1 MRKILL
7 LGLILQALF
16 SEEAAQEL
24 LQCSAIF
31 ESKKA
36 ELKDDL
42 RRLSE
47 KEQSL
52 RILQTE
58 NARLLDEKTDLLNQ
72 KEKEVEE
79 KLKNL
84 AAKEEA
90 FKTLQTEEKKRL
102 KNLIEENEGIL
113 REIKQAKDSKIGETY
128 SKMKDSKSALILEN
142 LPTQNAL
149 EILMALKPQELGK
162 ILAKM
167 DPKKA
172 AALTELWQKPPKEN
186 KEIPKTTAPTPPIA
200 FGTQFALSLIPLGG
214 YVKLKGMDKEENGMN
229 ETTDDSYAQKSP
241 FQKLWI
247 LFGGAF
253 FNFLFAILVYFFL
266 ALGGEKVL
274 LPVIGDLDKNALEA
288 GLLKGDKILSI
299 NHKKI
304 ASFREI
310 RSVVARARG
319 ELVLEIERNHQVLEK
334 RLTPKIVAVI
344 SDSNDPNEMI
354 RYKAIGIKPDMQKM
368 GVVSY
373 SLFQAFEKALS
384 RFKEGV
390 VLIVDSLRRLIMGS
404 SSVKELSGV
413 VGIVGALSHANSLS
427 MLLLFGAFL
436 SINLGILNLLP
447 IPALDGA
454 QMLGVVF
461 KNIFHITLP
470 TPIQN
475 ALWLAGVGFLVFI
488 MFLGLFNDLTRLL

>member
-1 MRKILL
+1 MMFVVAVLML
-7 LGLILQALF
+7 AFLIF
-16 SEEAAQEL
+16 
-24 LQCSAIF
+24 
-31 ESKKA
+31 
-36 ELKDDL
+36 
-42 RRLSE
+42 
-47 KEQSL
+47 
-52 RILQTE
+52 
-58 NARLLDEKTDLLNQ
+58 
-72 KEKEVEE
+72 VH
-79 KLKNL
+79 
-84 AAKEEA
+84 
-90 FKTLQTEEKKRL
+90 
-102 KNLIEENEGIL
+102 
-113 REIKQAKDSKIGETY
+113 
-128 SKMKDSKSALILEN
+128 
-142 LPTQNAL
+142 
-149 EILMALKPQELGK
+149 ELGHFTIARICGVK
-162 ILAKM
+162 VEVFSIGFG
-167 DPKKA
+167 KK
-172 AALTELWQKPPKEN
+172 LCFFKL
-186 KEIPKTTAPTPPIA
+186 

-214 YVKLKGMDKEENGMN
+214 YVKLKGMDKEENETN
-229 ETTDDSYAQKSP
+229 ESANDSYTQKSP

-274 LPVIGDLDKNALEA
+274 LPVIGDLEKNALEA

-299 NHKKI
+299 NHEKI

-310 RSVVARARG
+310 RGIVARARG
-319 ELVLEIERNHQVLEK
+319 ELVLEIERNNQILEK

-354 RYKAIGIKPDMQKM
+354 RYKVIGIKPDMQKT

-373 SLFQAFEKALS
+373 SLFQAFEQALS

-404 SSVKELSGV
+404 ASVKELSGV
-413 VGIVGALSHANSLS
+413 VGIVGALSHASSLS

-461 KNIFHITLP
+461 KNIFKITLP
-470 TPIQN
+470 AFMQN

-488 MFLGLFNDLTRLL
+488 MFLGLFNDITRLL

>member
-1 MRKILL
+1 MMFIVAVLML
-7 LGLILQALF
+7 AFLIF
-16 SEEAAQEL
+16 
-24 LQCSAIF
+24 
-31 ESKKA
+31 
-36 ELKDDL
+36 
-42 RRLSE
+42 
-47 KEQSL
+47 
-52 RILQTE
+52 
-58 NARLLDEKTDLLNQ
+58 
-72 KEKEVEE
+72 VH
-79 KLKNL
+79 
-84 AAKEEA
+84 
-90 FKTLQTEEKKRL
+90 
-102 KNLIEENEGIL
+102 
-113 REIKQAKDSKIGETY
+113 
-128 SKMKDSKSALILEN
+128 
-142 LPTQNAL
+142 
-149 EILMALKPQELGK
+149 ELGHFTIARICGVK
-162 ILAKM
+162 VEVFSIGFG
-167 DPKKA
+167 KK
-172 AALTELWQKPPKEN
+172 LCFFKL
-186 KEIPKTTAPTPPIA
+186 

-214 YVKLKGMDKEENGMN
+214 YVKLKGMDKEENGTN
-229 ETTDDSYAQKSP
+229 ETANDSYAQKSP

-266 ALGGEKVL
+266 ALSGEKVL
-274 LPVIGDLDKNALEA
+274 LPIIGDLESNALEA

-299 NHKKI
+299 NHQKI

-319 ELVLEIERNHQVLEK
+319 ELVLEIERNHQILEK

-344 SDSNDPNEMI
+344 SDSNDPNEI
-354 RYKAIGIKPDMQKM
+354 IKYKVIGIKPDMQKM

-373 SLFQAFEKALS
+373 SLFQAFEQALS

-390 VLIVDSLRRLIMGS
+390 VLIVDSLRRLITGS
-404 SSVKELSGV
+404 ASVKELSGV
-413 VGIVGALSHANSLS
+413 VGIVGALSHASSLS

-461 KNIFHITLP
+461 KNIFKITLP
-470 TPIQN
+470 AFVQN

>member
-1 MRKILL
+1 MMFIVAVLML
-7 LGLILQALF
+7 AFLIF
-16 SEEAAQEL
+16 
-24 LQCSAIF
+24 
-31 ESKKA
+31 
-36 ELKDDL
+36 
-42 RRLSE
+42 
-47 KEQSL
+47 
-52 RILQTE
+52 
-58 NARLLDEKTDLLNQ
+58 
-72 KEKEVEE
+72 VH
-79 KLKNL
+79 
-84 AAKEEA
+84 
-90 FKTLQTEEKKRL
+90 
-102 KNLIEENEGIL
+102 
-113 REIKQAKDSKIGETY
+113 
-128 SKMKDSKSALILEN
+128 
-142 LPTQNAL
+142 
-149 EILMALKPQELGK
+149 ELGHFTIARICGVK
-162 ILAKM
+162 VEVFSIGFG
-167 DPKKA
+167 KK
-172 AALTELWQKPPKEN
+172 LCFFKL
-186 KEIPKTTAPTPPIA
+186 

-214 YVKLKGMDKEENGMN
+214 YVKLKGMDKEEKGAN
-229 ETTDDSYAQKSP
+229 ETQADDSYVQKSP

-253 FNFLFAILVYFFL
+253 FNFLFAVLVYFFL
-266 ALGGEKVL
+266 ALSGEKVL
-274 LPVIGDLDKNALEA
+274 LPIIGGLEKNALEA

-310 RSVVARARG
+310 RSVVAHSQG
-319 ELVLEIERNHQVLEK
+319 ELVLEIERNHQILEK

-354 RYKAIGIKPDMQKM
+354 QYKAIGIKPDMQRT

-390 VLIVDSLRRLIMGS
+390 VLIVDSLRRLITGS
-404 SSVKELSGV
+404 ASVKELSGV

-461 KNIFHITLP
+461 KNIFKITLP
-470 TPIQN
+470 AFVQN
-475 ALWLAGVGFLVFI
+475 ALWLAGVGLLVFL

>member
-1 MRKILL
+1 MFIVAVLML
-7 LGLILQALF
+7 AFLIF
-16 SEEAAQEL
+16 
-24 LQCSAIF
+24 
-31 ESKKA
+31 
-36 ELKDDL
+36 
-42 RRLSE
+42 
-47 KEQSL
+47 
-52 RILQTE
+52 
-58 NARLLDEKTDLLNQ
+58 
-72 KEKEVEE
+72 VH
-79 KLKNL
+79 
-84 AAKEEA
+84 
-90 FKTLQTEEKKRL
+90 
-102 KNLIEENEGIL
+102 
-113 REIKQAKDSKIGETY
+113 
-128 SKMKDSKSALILEN
+128 
-142 LPTQNAL
+142 
-149 EILMALKPQELGK
+149 ELGHFTIARICGVK
-162 ILAKM
+162 VEVFSIGFG
-167 DPKKA
+167 KK
-172 AALTELWQKPPKEN
+172 LCFFKL
-186 KEIPKTTAPTPPIA
+186 

-214 YVKLKGMDKEENGMN
+214 YVKLKGMDKEENEVN
-229 ETTDDSYAQKSP
+229 EENEANDSYAQKSP

-266 ALGGEKVL
+266 ALSGEKVL
-274 LPVIGDLDKNALEA
+274 LPVIGALEKNALEA

-299 NHKKI
+299 NHEKI

-319 ELVLEIERNHQVLEK
+319 ELVLEIERNHQILEK
-334 RLTPKIVAVI
+334 RLTPKIVAMI

-354 RYKAIGIKPDMQKM
+354 RYKAIGIKPDMQKT

-404 SSVKELSGV
+404 ASVKELSGV
-413 VGIVGALSHANSLS
+413 IGIVGALSHANSLS

-461 KNIFHITLP
+461 KNIFKITLP
-470 TPIQN
+470 AFMQN

-488 MFLGLFNDLTRLL
+488 MFLGLFNDITRLL

>member
-1 MRKILL
+1 MFIVAVLML
-7 LGLILQALF
+7 AFLIF
-16 SEEAAQEL
+16 
-24 LQCSAIF
+24 
-31 ESKKA
+31 
-36 ELKDDL
+36 
-42 RRLSE
+42 
-47 KEQSL
+47 
-52 RILQTE
+52 
-58 NARLLDEKTDLLNQ
+58 
-72 KEKEVEE
+72 VH
-79 KLKNL
+79 
-84 AAKEEA
+84 
-90 FKTLQTEEKKRL
+90 
-102 KNLIEENEGIL
+102 
-113 REIKQAKDSKIGETY
+113 
-128 SKMKDSKSALILEN
+128 
-142 LPTQNAL
+142 
-149 EILMALKPQELGK
+149 ELGHFIIARICGVK
-162 ILAKM
+162 VEVFSIGFG
-167 DPKKA
+167 KK
-172 AALTELWQKPPKEN
+172 LCFFKL
-186 KEIPKTTAPTPPIA
+186 

-214 YVKLKGMDKEENGMN
+214 YVKLKGMDKEENGAN
-229 ETTDDSYAQKSP
+229 ETADDSYAQKSP

-266 ALGGEKVL
+266 ALSGEKVL
-274 LPVIGDLDKNALEA
+274 LPIIGGLEKNALEA

-304 ASFREI
+304 ASFGEI

-319 ELVLEIERNHQVLEK
+319 ELVLEIERNHQILEK

-344 SDSNDPNEMI
+344 SESNDPNEMI
-354 RYKAIGIKPDMQKM
+354 RYKAIGIKPDMQKT

-373 SLFQAFEKALS
+373 SLIQAFKQALS

-390 VLIVDSLRRLIMGS
+390 VLIVDSLRRLITGS
-404 SSVKELSGV
+404 ASVKELSGV
-413 VGIVGALSHANSLS
+413 IGIVGALSHANSVS

-461 KNIFHITLP
+461 KNIFKITLP
-470 TPIQN
+470 AFMQN

>member
-1 MRKILL
+1 MMFIVAVLML
-7 LGLILQALF
+7 AFLIF
-16 SEEAAQEL
+16 
-24 LQCSAIF
+24 
-31 ESKKA
+31 
-36 ELKDDL
+36 
-42 RRLSE
+42 
-47 KEQSL
+47 
-52 RILQTE
+52 
-58 NARLLDEKTDLLNQ
+58 
-72 KEKEVEE
+72 VH
-79 KLKNL
+79 
-84 AAKEEA
+84 
-90 FKTLQTEEKKRL
+90 
-102 KNLIEENEGIL
+102 
-113 REIKQAKDSKIGETY
+113 
-128 SKMKDSKSALILEN
+128 
-142 LPTQNAL
+142 
-149 EILMALKPQELGK
+149 ELGHFTIARICGVK
-162 ILAKM
+162 VEVFSIGFG
-167 DPKKA
+167 KK
-172 AALTELWQKPPKEN
+172 LCFFKL
-186 KEIPKTTAPTPPIA
+186 

-214 YVKLKGMDKEENGMN
+214 YVKLKGMDKEENGTN
-229 ETTDDSYAQKSP
+229 ETSNDSYAQKSP

-266 ALGGEKVL
+266 ALSGEKVL
-274 LPVIGDLDKNALEA
+274 LPVIGDLEKNALEA

-299 NHKKI
+299 NHEKI

-319 ELVLEIERNHQVLEK
+319 ELVLEIERNNRILEK

-344 SDSNDPNEMI
+344 SESNDPNEMI

-373 SLFQAFEKALS
+373 SVFQAFEKALS

-390 VLIVDSLRRLIMGS
+390 ILIVDSLRRLIMGS
-404 SSVKELSGV
+404 TSVKELSGV

-461 KNIFHITLP
+461 KNIFKIALP
-470 TPIQN
+470 AFVQN

>member
-1 MRKILL
+1 MFIVAVLML
-7 LGLILQALF
+7 AFLIF
-16 SEEAAQEL
+16 
-24 LQCSAIF
+24 
-31 ESKKA
+31 
-36 ELKDDL
+36 
-42 RRLSE
+42 
-47 KEQSL
+47 
-52 RILQTE
+52 
-58 NARLLDEKTDLLNQ
+58 
-72 KEKEVEE
+72 VH
-79 KLKNL
+79 
-84 AAKEEA
+84 
-90 FKTLQTEEKKRL
+90 
-102 KNLIEENEGIL
+102 
-113 REIKQAKDSKIGETY
+113 
-128 SKMKDSKSALILEN
+128 
-142 LPTQNAL
+142 
-149 EILMALKPQELGK
+149 ELGHFVIARICGVK
-162 ILAKM
+162 VEVFSIGFG
-167 DPKKA
+167 KK
-172 AALTELWQKPPKEN
+172 LCFFKL
-186 KEIPKTTAPTPPIA
+186 

-214 YVKLKGMDKEENGMN
+214 YVKLKGMDKEENKTN
-229 ETTDDSYAQKSP
+229 ETADDSYAQKSP

-266 ALGGEKVL
+266 ALSGEKVL

-299 NHKKI
+299 NHEKI

-319 ELVLEIERNHQVLEK
+319 ELVLEIERNNQILEK

-354 RYKAIGIKPDMQKM
+354 RYKIIGIKPDMQKM

-373 SLFQAFEKALS
+373 SVFQAFEKALS

-413 VGIVGALSHANSLS
+413 IGIVGALSHANSLS

-461 KNIFHITLP
+461 KNIFKITLP
-470 TPIQN
+470 AFMQN
-475 ALWLAGVGFLVFI
+475 ALWLAGVGFLVFV
-488 MFLGLFNDLTRLL
+488 MFLGLFNDITRLL

>member
-1 MRKILL
+1 MMFIVAVLML
-7 LGLILQALF
+7 AFLIF
-16 SEEAAQEL
+16 
-24 LQCSAIF
+24 
-31 ESKKA
+31 
-36 ELKDDL
+36 
-42 RRLSE
+42 
-47 KEQSL
+47 
-52 RILQTE
+52 
-58 NARLLDEKTDLLNQ
+58 
-72 KEKEVEE
+72 VH
-79 KLKNL
+79 
-84 AAKEEA
+84 
-90 FKTLQTEEKKRL
+90 
-102 KNLIEENEGIL
+102 
-113 REIKQAKDSKIGETY
+113 
-128 SKMKDSKSALILEN
+128 
-142 LPTQNAL
+142 
-149 EILMALKPQELGK
+149 ELGHFTIARICGVK
-162 ILAKM
+162 VEVFSIGFG
-167 DPKKA
+167 KK
-172 AALTELWQKPPKEN
+172 LCFFKL
-186 KEIPKTTAPTPPIA
+186 

-214 YVKLKGMDKEENGMN
+214 YVKLKGMDKEENETN
-229 ETTDDSYAQKSP
+229 ESAHDSYVQKSP

-253 FNFLFAILVYFFL
+253 FNFIFAILVYFFL
-266 ALGGEKVL
+266 ALSGEKVL
-274 LPVIGDLDKNALEA
+274 LPVIGDLEKNALEA

-299 NHKKI
+299 NHQKI

-310 RSVVARARG
+310 RSVVARSQG
-319 ELVLEIERNHQVLEK
+319 ELVLEIERNHQILEK

-354 RYKAIGIKPDMQKM
+354 RYKAIGIKPDMQKT

-404 SSVKELSGV
+404 TSVKELSGV

-461 KNIFHITLP
+461 KNIFHIALP

-475 ALWLAGVGFLVFI
+475 ALWLAGVGFLVFV
-488 MFLGLFNDLTRLL
+488 MFLGLFNDITRLL

>member
-1 MRKILL
+1 MMFIIAVLML
-7 LGLILQALF
+7 AFLIF
-16 SEEAAQEL
+16 
-24 LQCSAIF
+24 
-31 ESKKA
+31 
-36 ELKDDL
+36 
-42 RRLSE
+42 
-47 KEQSL
+47 
-52 RILQTE
+52 
-58 NARLLDEKTDLLNQ
+58 
-72 KEKEVEE
+72 VH
-79 KLKNL
+79 
-84 AAKEEA
+84 
-90 FKTLQTEEKKRL
+90 
-102 KNLIEENEGIL
+102 
-113 REIKQAKDSKIGETY
+113 
-128 SKMKDSKSALILEN
+128 
-142 LPTQNAL
+142 
-149 EILMALKPQELGK
+149 ELGHFIIARICGVK
-162 ILAKM
+162 VEVFSIGFG
-167 DPKKA
+167 KK
-172 AALTELWQKPPKEN
+172 LCFFKL
-186 KEIPKTTAPTPPIA
+186 

-214 YVKLKGMDKEENGMN
+214 YVKLKGMDKEEKEAN
-229 ETTDDSYAQKSP
+229 EENQANEEKEANDSYAQKSP

-266 ALGGEKVL
+266 ALSGEKVL
-274 LPVIGDLDKNALEA
+274 LPIIGGLEKNALEA

-299 NHKKI
+299 NHQKI

-310 RSVVARARG
+310 RSVVVRSQG
-319 ELVLEIERNHQVLEK
+319 ELILEIERNHQILEK

-344 SDSNDPNEMI
+344 SESNDPNEI
-354 RYKAIGIKPDMQKM
+354 IQYKVIGIKPDMQKM

-373 SLFQAFEKALS
+373 SLIQAFKQALS

-404 SSVKELSGV
+404 TSVKELSGV
-413 VGIVGALSHANSLS
+413 IGIVGALSHANSLS

-488 MFLGLFNDLTRLL
+488 MFLGLFNDITRLL

>member
-1 MRKILL
+1 MMFIIAVLML
-7 LGLILQALF
+7 AFLIF
-16 SEEAAQEL
+16 
-24 LQCSAIF
+24 
-31 ESKKA
+31 
-36 ELKDDL
+36 
-42 RRLSE
+42 
-47 KEQSL
+47 
-52 RILQTE
+52 
-58 NARLLDEKTDLLNQ
+58 
-72 KEKEVEE
+72 VH
-79 KLKNL
+79 
-84 AAKEEA
+84 
-90 FKTLQTEEKKRL
+90 
-102 KNLIEENEGIL
+102 
-113 REIKQAKDSKIGETY
+113 
-128 SKMKDSKSALILEN
+128 
-142 LPTQNAL
+142 
-149 EILMALKPQELGK
+149 ELGHFIIARICGVK
-162 ILAKM
+162 VEVFSIGFG
-167 DPKKA
+167 KK
-172 AALTELWQKPPKEN
+172 LWFFKL
-186 KEIPKTTAPTPPIA
+186 

-214 YVKLKGMDKEENGMN
+214 YVKLKGMDKEEDVTN
-229 ETTDDSYAQKSP
+229 ETADDSYVQKSP

-266 ALGGEKVL
+266 ALSGEKVL
-274 LPVIGDLDKNALEA
+274 LPVIGDLEKNALEA

-319 ELVLEIERNHQVLEK
+319 ELVLEIERNNQILEK

-344 SDSNDPNEMI
+344 SESNDPNEI
-354 RYKAIGIKPDMQKM
+354 IQYKIIGIKPDMQKT

-390 VLIVDSLRRLIMGS
+390 VLIVDSLRRLITGS
-404 SSVKELSGV
+404 ASVKELSGV
-413 VGIVGALSHANSLS
+413 IGIVGALSHANSVS

-461 KNIFHITLP
+461 KNIFKITLP
-470 TPIQN
+470 AFMQN

>member
-1 MRKILL
+1 MFIVAVLML
-7 LGLILQALF
+7 AFLIF
-16 SEEAAQEL
+16 
-24 LQCSAIF
+24 
-31 ESKKA
+31 
-36 ELKDDL
+36 
-42 RRLSE
+42 
-47 KEQSL
+47 
-52 RILQTE
+52 
-58 NARLLDEKTDLLNQ
+58 
-72 KEKEVEE
+72 VH
-79 KLKNL
+79 
-84 AAKEEA
+84 
-90 FKTLQTEEKKRL
+90 
-102 KNLIEENEGIL
+102 
-113 REIKQAKDSKIGETY
+113 
-128 SKMKDSKSALILEN
+128 
-142 LPTQNAL
+142 
-149 EILMALKPQELGK
+149 ELGHFTIARICGVK
-162 ILAKM
+162 VEVFSIGFG
-167 DPKKA
+167 KK
-172 AALTELWQKPPKEN
+172 LCFFKL
-186 KEIPKTTAPTPPIA
+186 

-214 YVKLKGMDKEENGMN
+214 YVKLKGMDKEENETN
-229 ETTDDSYAQKSP
+229 ETHQENDSYAQKSP

-274 LPVIGDLDKNALEA
+274 LPVIGDLEKSALEA

-304 ASFREI
+304 ASFGEI
-310 RSVVARARG
+310 RSVVARSQG
-319 ELVLEIERNHQVLEK
+319 ELVLEIERNHQILEK

-344 SDSNDPNEMI
+344 SDSNDPNEI
-354 RYKAIGIKPDMQKM
+354 IKYKVIGVKPDMQKT

-390 VLIVDSLRRLIMGS
+390 VLIVDSLRRLITGS
-404 SSVKELSGV
+404 TSVKELSGV
-413 VGIVGALSHANSLS
+413 VGIVGALSHANSVS

-461 KNIFHITLP
+461 KNIFKITLP
-470 TPIQN
+470 AFMQN

-488 MFLGLFNDLTRLL
+488 MFLGLFNDITRLL

>member
-1 MRKILL
+1 MFIVAVLML
-7 LGLILQALF
+7 AFLIF
-16 SEEAAQEL
+16 
-24 LQCSAIF
+24 
-31 ESKKA
+31 
-36 ELKDDL
+36 
-42 RRLSE
+42 
-47 KEQSL
+47 
-52 RILQTE
+52 
-58 NARLLDEKTDLLNQ
+58 
-72 KEKEVEE
+72 VH
-79 KLKNL
+79 
-84 AAKEEA
+84 
-90 FKTLQTEEKKRL
+90 
-102 KNLIEENEGIL
+102 
-113 REIKQAKDSKIGETY
+113 
-128 SKMKDSKSALILEN
+128 
-142 LPTQNAL
+142 
-149 EILMALKPQELGK
+149 ELGHFTIARICGVK
-162 ILAKM
+162 VEVFSIGFG
-167 DPKKA
+167 KK
-172 AALTELWQKPPKEN
+172 LCFFKL
-186 KEIPKTTAPTPPIA
+186 

-214 YVKLKGMDKEENGMN
+214 YVKLKGMDKEENGTN
-229 ETTDDSYAQKSP
+229 ETANDSYAQKSP

-266 ALGGEKVL
+266 ALSGEKVL
-274 LPVIGDLDKNALEA
+274 LPIIGDLEKNALEA

-299 NHKKI
+299 NHQKI

-319 ELVLEIERNHQVLEK
+319 ELVLEIERNNQILEK
-334 RLTPKIVAVI
+334 RLTPKIVAMI

-354 RYKAIGIKPDMQKM
+354 RYKVIGIKPDMQKT

-373 SLFQAFEKALS
+373 SLIQAFKQALS

-390 VLIVDSLRRLIMGS
+390 VLIVDSLKRLIMGS
-404 SSVKELSGV
+404 ASVKELSGV
-413 VGIVGALSHANSLS
+413 IGIVGALSHASSLS

-461 KNIFHITLP
+461 KNIFKIVLP
-470 TPIQN
+470 AFMQN

>member
-1 MRKILL
+1 MFIAAVLML
-7 LGLILQALF
+7 AFLIF
-16 SEEAAQEL
+16 
-24 LQCSAIF
+24 
-31 ESKKA
+31 
-36 ELKDDL
+36 
-42 RRLSE
+42 
-47 KEQSL
+47 
-52 RILQTE
+52 
-58 NARLLDEKTDLLNQ
+58 
-72 KEKEVEE
+72 VH
-79 KLKNL
+79 
-84 AAKEEA
+84 
-90 FKTLQTEEKKRL
+90 
-102 KNLIEENEGIL
+102 
-113 REIKQAKDSKIGETY
+113 
-128 SKMKDSKSALILEN
+128 
-142 LPTQNAL
+142 
-149 EILMALKPQELGK
+149 ELGHFTIARICGVK
-162 ILAKM
+162 VEVFSIGFG
-167 DPKKA
+167 KK
-172 AALTELWQKPPKEN
+172 LCFFKL
-186 KEIPKTTAPTPPIA
+186 

-214 YVKLKGMDKEENGMN
+214 YVKLKGMDKEENGTN
-229 ETTDDSYAQKSP
+229 ETADDSYTQKSP

-266 ALGGEKVL
+266 ALSGEKVL
-274 LPVIGDLDKNALEA
+274 LPVIGDLEKNALEA

-299 NHKKI
+299 NHEKI

-310 RSVVARARG
+310 RSVVVHSQG
-319 ELVLEIERNHQVLEK
+319 ELVLEIERNHQILEK
-334 RLTPKIVAVI
+334 RLTPKIVAMI

-354 RYKAIGIKPDMQKM
+354 RYKAIGIKPDMQKT

-373 SLFQAFEKALS
+373 SLIQAFKQALS

-404 SSVKELSGV
+404 ASVKELSGV
-413 VGIVGALSHANSLS
+413 IGIVGALSHASSLS

-461 KNIFHITLP
+461 KNIFHIALP

>member
-1 MRKILL
+1 MMFIVAVLML
-7 LGLILQALF
+7 AFLIF
-16 SEEAAQEL
+16 
-24 LQCSAIF
+24 
-31 ESKKA
+31 
-36 ELKDDL
+36 
-42 RRLSE
+42 
-47 KEQSL
+47 
-52 RILQTE
+52 
-58 NARLLDEKTDLLNQ
+58 
-72 KEKEVEE
+72 VH
-79 KLKNL
+79 
-84 AAKEEA
+84 
-90 FKTLQTEEKKRL
+90 
-102 KNLIEENEGIL
+102 
-113 REIKQAKDSKIGETY
+113 
-128 SKMKDSKSALILEN
+128 
-142 LPTQNAL
+142 
-149 EILMALKPQELGK
+149 ELGHFTIARICGVK
-162 ILAKM
+162 VEVFSIGFG
-167 DPKKA
+167 KK
-172 AALTELWQKPPKEN
+172 LCFFKL
-186 KEIPKTTAPTPPIA
+186 

-214 YVKLKGMDKEENGMN
+214 YVKLKGMDKEESGTN
-229 ETTDDSYAQKSP
+229 ETANDSYAQKSP

-266 ALGGEKVL
+266 ALSGEKVL

-299 NHKKI
+299 NHEKI

-310 RSVVARARG
+310 RSVVARSQG
-319 ELVLEIERNHQVLEK
+319 ELVLEIERNHQILEK

-354 RYKAIGIKPDMQKM
+354 RYKVIGIKPDMQKT

-373 SLFQAFEKALS
+373 SLFQAFEQALS

-413 VGIVGALSHANSLS
+413 VGIVGALSHASSLS

-461 KNIFHITLP
+461 KNIFKITLP
-470 TPIQN
+470 AFMQN
-475 ALWLAGVGFLVFI
+475 ALWLAGVGFLVFV
-488 MFLGLFNDLTRLL
+488 MFLGLFNDITRLL

>member
-1 MRKILL
+1 MFIVAVLML
-7 LGLILQALF
+7 AFLIF
-16 SEEAAQEL
+16 
-24 LQCSAIF
+24 
-31 ESKKA
+31 
-36 ELKDDL
+36 
-42 RRLSE
+42 
-47 KEQSL
+47 
-52 RILQTE
+52 
-58 NARLLDEKTDLLNQ
+58 
-72 KEKEVEE
+72 VH
-79 KLKNL
+79 
-84 AAKEEA
+84 
-90 FKTLQTEEKKRL
+90 
-102 KNLIEENEGIL
+102 
-113 REIKQAKDSKIGETY
+113 
-128 SKMKDSKSALILEN
+128 
-142 LPTQNAL
+142 
-149 EILMALKPQELGK
+149 ELGHFTIARICGVK
-162 ILAKM
+162 VEVFSIGFG
-167 DPKKA
+167 KK
-172 AALTELWQKPPKEN
+172 LCFFKL
-186 KEIPKTTAPTPPIA
+186 

-214 YVKLKGMDKEENGMN
+214 YVKLKGMDKEENETN
-229 ETTDDSYAQKSP
+229 ESANDSYVQKSP
-241 FQKLWI
+241 FKKLWI

-274 LPVIGDLDKNALEA
+274 LPIIGDLEKNALEA

-310 RSVVARARG
+310 RSVVVHARG
-319 ELVLEIERNHQVLEK
+319 ELVLEIERNHQILEK

-344 SDSNDPNEMI
+344 SDSNDPNEI
-354 RYKAIGIKPDMQKM
+354 IKYKVIGIKPDMQKT

-373 SLFQAFEKALS
+373 SLFQAFEQALS

-404 SSVKELSGV
+404 ASVKELSGV
-413 VGIVGALSHANSLS
+413 VGIVGALSHASSLS

-461 KNIFHITLP
+461 KNIFKITLP
-470 TPIQN
+470 AFMQN

-488 MFLGLFNDLTRLL
+488 MFLGLFNDITRLL

>member
-1 MRKILL
+1 MFIVAVLML
-7 LGLILQALF
+7 AFLIF
-16 SEEAAQEL
+16 
-24 LQCSAIF
+24 
-31 ESKKA
+31 
-36 ELKDDL
+36 
-42 RRLSE
+42 
-47 KEQSL
+47 
-52 RILQTE
+52 
-58 NARLLDEKTDLLNQ
+58 
-72 KEKEVEE
+72 VH
-79 KLKNL
+79 
-84 AAKEEA
+84 
-90 FKTLQTEEKKRL
+90 
-102 KNLIEENEGIL
+102 
-113 REIKQAKDSKIGETY
+113 
-128 SKMKDSKSALILEN
+128 
-142 LPTQNAL
+142 
-149 EILMALKPQELGK
+149 ELGHFTIARICGVK
-162 ILAKM
+162 VEVFSIGFG
-167 DPKKA
+167 KK
-172 AALTELWQKPPKEN
+172 LCFFKL
-186 KEIPKTTAPTPPIA
+186 

-214 YVKLKGMDKEENGMN
+214 YVKLKGMDDKEENKTN
-229 ETTDDSYAQKSP
+229 ETTNDSYAQKSP

-266 ALGGEKVL
+266 ALSGEKVL

-310 RSVVARARG
+310 RSVVARSQG
-319 ELVLEIERNHQVLEK
+319 ELVLEIERKHQILEK

-354 RYKAIGIKPDMQKM
+354 QYKAIGIKPDMQKT
-368 GVVSY
+368 GVISY

-404 SSVKELSGV
+404 ASVKELSGV
-413 VGIVGALSHANSLS
+413 VGIVGALSHASSVS

-461 KNIFHITLP
+461 KNIFKITLP
-470 TPIQN
+470 AFMQN

>member
-1 MRKILL
+1 MFIVAVLML
-7 LGLILQALF
+7 AFLIF
-16 SEEAAQEL
+16 
-24 LQCSAIF
+24 
-31 ESKKA
+31 
-36 ELKDDL
+36 
-42 RRLSE
+42 
-47 KEQSL
+47 
-52 RILQTE
+52 
-58 NARLLDEKTDLLNQ
+58 
-72 KEKEVEE
+72 VH
-79 KLKNL
+79 
-84 AAKEEA
+84 
-90 FKTLQTEEKKRL
+90 
-102 KNLIEENEGIL
+102 
-113 REIKQAKDSKIGETY
+113 
-128 SKMKDSKSALILEN
+128 
-142 LPTQNAL
+142 
-149 EILMALKPQELGK
+149 ELGHFIIARICGVK
-162 ILAKM
+162 VEVFSIGFG
-167 DPKKA
+167 KK
-172 AALTELWQKPPKEN
+172 LCFFKL
-186 KEIPKTTAPTPPIA
+186 

-214 YVKLKGMDKEENGMN
+214 YVKLKGMDKEENGTN
-229 ETTDDSYAQKSP
+229 ETADDSYAQKSP

-266 ALGGEKVL
+266 ALSGEKVL
-274 LPVIGDLDKNALEA
+274 LPIIGGLEKNALEA

-310 RSVVARARG
+310 RSVVAHSQG

-334 RLTPKIVAVI
+334 RLTPKIVAVV

-368 GVVSY
+368 GIVSY
-373 SLFQAFEKALS
+373 SLFQAFEQALS

-390 VLIVDSLRRLIMGS
+390 VLIGDSLRRLIMGS

-461 KNIFHITLP
+461 KNIFKITLP
-470 TPIQN
+470 AFVQN

>member
-1 MRKILL
+1 MMFIVAVLML
-7 LGLILQALF
+7 AFLIF
-16 SEEAAQEL
+16 
-24 LQCSAIF
+24 
-31 ESKKA
+31 
-36 ELKDDL
+36 
-42 RRLSE
+42 
-47 KEQSL
+47 
-52 RILQTE
+52 
-58 NARLLDEKTDLLNQ
+58 
-72 KEKEVEE
+72 VH
-79 KLKNL
+79 
-84 AAKEEA
+84 
-90 FKTLQTEEKKRL
+90 
-102 KNLIEENEGIL
+102 
-113 REIKQAKDSKIGETY
+113 
-128 SKMKDSKSALILEN
+128 
-142 LPTQNAL
+142 
-149 EILMALKPQELGK
+149 ELGHFTIARICGVK
-162 ILAKM
+162 VEVFSIGFG
-167 DPKKA
+167 KK
-172 AALTELWQKPPKEN
+172 LCFFKL
-186 KEIPKTTAPTPPIA
+186 

-214 YVKLKGMDKEENGMN
+214 YVKLKGMDKEENGTN
-229 ETTDDSYAQKSP
+229 ETANDSYVQKSP

-266 ALGGEKVL
+266 ALSGEKVL

-299 NHKKI
+299 NHEKI

-319 ELVLEIERNHQVLEK
+319 ELVLEIERNHQILEK

-373 SLFQAFEKALS
+373 SLIQAFKQALS

-390 VLIVDSLRRLIMGS
+390 VLIMDSLRRLIMGS

-413 VGIVGALSHANSLS
+413 VGIVGALSHASSLS

-461 KNIFHITLP
+461 KNIFKITLP
-470 TPIQN
+470 AFMQN

>member
-1 MRKILL
+1 MMFIVAVLML
-7 LGLILQALF
+7 AFLIF
-16 SEEAAQEL
+16 
-24 LQCSAIF
+24 
-31 ESKKA
+31 
-36 ELKDDL
+36 
-42 RRLSE
+42 
-47 KEQSL
+47 
-52 RILQTE
+52 
-58 NARLLDEKTDLLNQ
+58 
-72 KEKEVEE
+72 VH
-79 KLKNL
+79 
-84 AAKEEA
+84 
-90 FKTLQTEEKKRL
+90 
-102 KNLIEENEGIL
+102 
-113 REIKQAKDSKIGETY
+113 
-128 SKMKDSKSALILEN
+128 
-142 LPTQNAL
+142 
-149 EILMALKPQELGK
+149 ELGHFTIARICGVK
-162 ILAKM
+162 VEVFSIGFG
-167 DPKKA
+167 KK
-172 AALTELWQKPPKEN
+172 LCFFKL
-186 KEIPKTTAPTPPIA
+186 

-214 YVKLKGMDKEENGMN
+214 YVKLKGMDKEENGTHQAN
-229 ETTDDSYAQKSP
+229 DSYAQKSP

-266 ALGGEKVL
+266 ALSGEKVL
-274 LPVIGDLDKNALEA
+274 LPVIGDLESNALEA

-299 NHKKI
+299 NHEKI

-319 ELVLEIERNHQVLEK
+319 ELVLEIERNHQILEK

-413 VGIVGALSHANSLS
+413 VGIVGVLSHANSLS

-461 KNIFHITLP
+461 KNIFKITLP
-470 TPIQN
+470 AFMQN

>member
-1 MRKILL
+1 MMFIVAVLML
-7 LGLILQALF
+7 AFLIF
-16 SEEAAQEL
+16 
-24 LQCSAIF
+24 
-31 ESKKA
+31 
-36 ELKDDL
+36 
-42 RRLSE
+42 
-47 KEQSL
+47 
-52 RILQTE
+52 
-58 NARLLDEKTDLLNQ
+58 
-72 KEKEVEE
+72 VH
-79 KLKNL
+79 
-84 AAKEEA
+84 
-90 FKTLQTEEKKRL
+90 
-102 KNLIEENEGIL
+102 
-113 REIKQAKDSKIGETY
+113 
-128 SKMKDSKSALILEN
+128 
-142 LPTQNAL
+142 
-149 EILMALKPQELGK
+149 ELGHFTIARICGVK
-162 ILAKM
+162 VEVFSIGFG
-167 DPKKA
+167 KK
-172 AALTELWQKPPKEN
+172 LYFFKL
-186 KEIPKTTAPTPPIA
+186 
-200 FGTQFALSLIPLGG
+200 FGTQFALSLILLGG
-214 YVKLKGMDKEENGMN
+214 YVKLKGMDKEENETN
-229 ETTDDSYAQKSP
+229 ETDQAHDSYAQKSP

-274 LPVIGDLDKNALEA
+274 LPVIGDLEKNALEA

-310 RSVVARARG
+310 RSVVAHAGG
-319 ELVLEIERNHQVLEK
+319 ELVLEIERNHQILEK

-344 SDSNDPNEMI
+344 SDSNDPNEI
-354 RYKAIGIKPDMQKM
+354 IKYKVIGIKPDMQKT

-373 SLFQAFEKALS
+373 SLFQAFEQALS

-404 SSVKELSGV
+404 ASVRELSGV
-413 VGIVGALSHANSLS
+413 VGIVGALSHASSLS

-461 KNIFHITLP
+461 KNIFKITLP
-470 TPIQN
+470 AFMQN

-488 MFLGLFNDLTRLL
+488 MFLGLFNDITRLL

>member
-1 MRKILL
+1 MMFIVAVLML
-7 LGLILQALF
+7 AFLIF
-16 SEEAAQEL
+16 
-24 LQCSAIF
+24 
-31 ESKKA
+31 
-36 ELKDDL
+36 
-42 RRLSE
+42 
-47 KEQSL
+47 
-52 RILQTE
+52 
-58 NARLLDEKTDLLNQ
+58 
-72 KEKEVEE
+72 VH
-79 KLKNL
+79 
-84 AAKEEA
+84 
-90 FKTLQTEEKKRL
+90 
-102 KNLIEENEGIL
+102 
-113 REIKQAKDSKIGETY
+113 
-128 SKMKDSKSALILEN
+128 
-142 LPTQNAL
+142 
-149 EILMALKPQELGK
+149 ELGHFTIARICGVK
-162 ILAKM
+162 VEVFSIGFG
-167 DPKKA
+167 KK
-172 AALTELWQKPPKEN
+172 LCFFKL
-186 KEIPKTTAPTPPIA
+186 

-214 YVKLKGMDKEENGMN
+214 YVKLKGMDKEEDETN
-229 ETTDDSYAQKSP
+229 ESVHDSYAQKSP
-241 FQKLWI
+241 FKKLWI

-274 LPVIGDLDKNALEA
+274 LPVIGDLEKNALEA

-319 ELVLEIERNHQVLEK
+319 ELVLEIERNHQILEK

-344 SDSNDPNEMI
+344 SDSNDPNEI
-354 RYKAIGIKPDMQKM
+354 IKYKVIGIKPDMQKT

-390 VLIVDSLRRLIMGS
+390 VLIADSLRLIMGS
-404 SSVKELSGV
+404 ASVKELSGV
-413 VGIVGALSHANSLS
+413 VGIVGALSHASSLS

-461 KNIFHITLP
+461 KNIFKITLP
-470 TPIQN
+470 AFMQN

-488 MFLGLFNDLTRLL
+488 MFLGLFNDITRLL

>member
-1 MRKILL
+1 MMFIVAVLML
-7 LGLILQALF
+7 AFLIF
-16 SEEAAQEL
+16 
-24 LQCSAIF
+24 
-31 ESKKA
+31 
-36 ELKDDL
+36 
-42 RRLSE
+42 
-47 KEQSL
+47 
-52 RILQTE
+52 
-58 NARLLDEKTDLLNQ
+58 
-72 KEKEVEE
+72 VH
-79 KLKNL
+79 
-84 AAKEEA
+84 
-90 FKTLQTEEKKRL
+90 
-102 KNLIEENEGIL
+102 
-113 REIKQAKDSKIGETY
+113 
-128 SKMKDSKSALILEN
+128 
-142 LPTQNAL
+142 
-149 EILMALKPQELGK
+149 ELGHFTIARICGVK
-162 ILAKM
+162 VEVFSIGFG
-167 DPKKA
+167 KK
-172 AALTELWQKPPKEN
+172 LCFFKL
-186 KEIPKTTAPTPPIA
+186 

-214 YVKLKGMDKEENGMN
+214 YVKLKGMDKEEKGAN
-229 ETTDDSYAQKSP
+229 ETIQADDSYVQKSP

-266 ALGGEKVL
+266 ALSGEKVL
-274 LPVIGDLDKNALEA
+274 LPVIGDLEKNALEA

-319 ELVLEIERNHQVLEK
+319 ELVLEIERNHQILEK

-354 RYKAIGIKPDMQKM
+354 QYKAIGIKPDMQKT
-368 GVVSY
+368 GVISY

-390 VLIVDSLRRLIMGS
+390 VLIGDSLKRLIMGIA
-404 SSVKELSGV
+404 SVKELSGV

-461 KNIFHITLP
+461 KNIFKITLP
-470 TPIQN
+470 AFVQN
-475 ALWLAGVGFLVFI
+475 ALWLAGVGLLVFI

>member
-1 MRKILL
+1 MFIVAVLML
-7 LGLILQALF
+7 AFLIF
-16 SEEAAQEL
+16 
-24 LQCSAIF
+24 
-31 ESKKA
+31 
-36 ELKDDL
+36 
-42 RRLSE
+42 
-47 KEQSL
+47 
-52 RILQTE
+52 
-58 NARLLDEKTDLLNQ
+58 
-72 KEKEVEE
+72 VH
-79 KLKNL
+79 
-84 AAKEEA
+84 
-90 FKTLQTEEKKRL
+90 
-102 KNLIEENEGIL
+102 
-113 REIKQAKDSKIGETY
+113 
-128 SKMKDSKSALILEN
+128 
-142 LPTQNAL
+142 
-149 EILMALKPQELGK
+149 ELGHFTIARICGVK
-162 ILAKM
+162 VEVFSIGFG
-167 DPKKA
+167 KK
-172 AALTELWQKPPKEN
+172 LCFFKL
-186 KEIPKTTAPTPPIA
+186 

-214 YVKLKGMDKEENGMN
+214 YVKLKGMDKEENKTN
-229 ETTDDSYAQKSP
+229 ETADDSYTQKSP

-253 FNFLFAILVYFFL
+253 FNFLFAILVYFVL
-266 ALGGEKVL
+266 ALSGEKVL

-299 NHKKI
+299 NHEKI

-319 ELVLEIERNHQVLEK
+319 ELVLEIERNNQILEK

-373 SLFQAFEKALS
+373 SVFQAFEKALS

-390 VLIVDSLRRLIMGS
+390 VLIGDSLRRLIMGS

-413 VGIVGALSHANSLS
+413 IGIVGALSHANSLS

-447 IPALDGA
+447 IPALDGV

-461 KNIFHITLP
+461 KNIFKITLP
-470 TPIQN
+470 AFMQN
-475 ALWLAGVGFLVFI
+475 ALWLAGVGFLVFV
-488 MFLGLFNDLTRLL
+488 MFLGLFNDITRLL

>member
-1 MRKILL
+1 M
-7 LGLILQALF
+7 LIVAVLMLAFL
-16 SEEAAQEL
+16 
-24 LQCSAIF
+24 IF
-31 ESKKA
+31 
-36 ELKDDL
+36 
-42 RRLSE
+42 
-47 KEQSL
+47 
-52 RILQTE
+52 
-58 NARLLDEKTDLLNQ
+58 
-72 KEKEVEE
+72 VH
-79 KLKNL
+79 
-84 AAKEEA
+84 
-90 FKTLQTEEKKRL
+90 
-102 KNLIEENEGIL
+102 
-113 REIKQAKDSKIGETY
+113 
-128 SKMKDSKSALILEN
+128 
-142 LPTQNAL
+142 
-149 EILMALKPQELGK
+149 ELGHFTIARICGVK
-162 ILAKM
+162 VEVFSIGFG
-167 DPKKA
+167 KK
-172 AALTELWQKPPKEN
+172 LCFFKL
-186 KEIPKTTAPTPPIA
+186 

-214 YVKLKGMDKEENGMN
+214 YVKLKGMDKEENGTN
-229 ETTDDSYAQKSP
+229 ESVNDSYAQKSP

-274 LPVIGDLDKNALEA
+274 LPVIGDLEKNALEA

-304 ASFREI
+304 ASFGEI
-310 RSVVARARG
+310 RSVVAHARG
-319 ELVLEIERNHQVLEK
+319 ELVLEIERNHQILEK

-344 SDSNDPNEMI
+344 SDSNDPNEI
-354 RYKAIGIKPDMQKM
+354 IKYKVIGIKPDMQKT
-368 GVVSY
+368 GVISY

-404 SSVKELSGV
+404 ASVKELSGV
-413 VGIVGALSHANSLS
+413 VGIVGALSHASSLS

-461 KNIFHITLP
+461 KNIFKITLP
-470 TPIQN
+470 AFMQN

-488 MFLGLFNDLTRLL
+488 MFLGLFNDITRLL

>member
-1 MRKILL
+1 MMFIVAVLML
-7 LGLILQALF
+7 AFLIF
-16 SEEAAQEL
+16 
-24 LQCSAIF
+24 
-31 ESKKA
+31 
-36 ELKDDL
+36 
-42 RRLSE
+42 
-47 KEQSL
+47 
-52 RILQTE
+52 
-58 NARLLDEKTDLLNQ
+58 
-72 KEKEVEE
+72 VH
-79 KLKNL
+79 
-84 AAKEEA
+84 
-90 FKTLQTEEKKRL
+90 
-102 KNLIEENEGIL
+102 
-113 REIKQAKDSKIGETY
+113 
-128 SKMKDSKSALILEN
+128 
-142 LPTQNAL
+142 
-149 EILMALKPQELGK
+149 ELGHFIIARICGVK
-162 ILAKM
+162 VEVFSIGFG
-167 DPKKA
+167 KK
-172 AALTELWQKPPKEN
+172 LCFFKL
-186 KEIPKTTAPTPPIA
+186 

-214 YVKLKGMDKEENGMN
+214 YVKLKGMDKEENKTN
-229 ETTDDSYAQKSP
+229 ETANDSYAQKSP

-266 ALGGEKVL
+266 ALSGEKVL
-274 LPVIGDLDKNALEA
+274 LPIIGDLEKNALEA

-299 NHKKI
+299 NHEKI

-310 RSVVARARG
+310 RSVVAHSQG
-319 ELVLEIERNHQVLEK
+319 ELVLEIERNHQILEK

-344 SDSNDPNEMI
+344 SESNDPNEMI

-373 SLFQAFEKALS
+373 SLIQAFEKALS

-413 VGIVGALSHANSLS
+413 VGIVGALSHASSLS

-436 SINLGILNLLP
+436 SINLGVLNLLP

-461 KNIFHITLP
+461 KNIFKITLP
-470 TPIQN
+470 AFMQN

>member
-1 MRKILL
+1 MFIVAVLML
-7 LGLILQALF
+7 AFLIF
-16 SEEAAQEL
+16 
-24 LQCSAIF
+24 
-31 ESKKA
+31 
-36 ELKDDL
+36 
-42 RRLSE
+42 
-47 KEQSL
+47 
-52 RILQTE
+52 
-58 NARLLDEKTDLLNQ
+58 
-72 KEKEVEE
+72 VH
-79 KLKNL
+79 
-84 AAKEEA
+84 
-90 FKTLQTEEKKRL
+90 
-102 KNLIEENEGIL
+102 
-113 REIKQAKDSKIGETY
+113 
-128 SKMKDSKSALILEN
+128 
-142 LPTQNAL
+142 
-149 EILMALKPQELGK
+149 ELGHFTIARICGVK
-162 ILAKM
+162 VEVFSIGFG
-167 DPKKA
+167 KK
-172 AALTELWQKPPKEN
+172 LYFFKL
-186 KEIPKTTAPTPPIA
+186 

-214 YVKLKGMDKEENGMN
+214 YVKLKGMDKEENETN
-229 ETTDDSYAQKSP
+229 ESANDSYVQKSP
-241 FQKLWI
+241 FKKLWI

-274 LPVIGDLDKNALEA
+274 LPIIGDLEKNALEA

-310 RSVVARARG
+310 RSVVVHARG
-319 ELVLEIERNHQVLEK
+319 ELVLEIERNHQILEK

-344 SDSNDPNEMI
+344 SDSNDPNEI
-354 RYKAIGIKPDMQKM
+354 IKYKVIGIKPDMQKT

-373 SLFQAFEKALS
+373 SLFQAFEQALS

-404 SSVKELSGV
+404 ASVKELSGV
-413 VGIVGALSHANSLS
+413 VGIVGALSHASSLS

-461 KNIFHITLP
+461 KNIFKITLP
-470 TPIQN
+470 AFMQN

-488 MFLGLFNDLTRLL
+488 MFLGLFNDITRLL